1 MAGLLAGAL
10 VRSIRSESNRESQV
24 EVEAGSGRLR
34 PSPSR
39 IPHRTPSL
47 SILFSRIPFS
57 PSLPFLSLPF
67 PNERTNELCLAPSP
81 LFSSLS
87 RCRSLNRSSCSRL
100 RNSRSLTVQQ
110 VIFFQLSPSARL
122 PSPVFFCPSLP
133 TSLFHQHSCFSLSVA
148 YTRRRPINLPS
159 RLPFVRCRLDDE
171 TNQAFFPLAFESFSR
186 ACAVRAPFQPR
197 RSCGERGN

>member
-1 MAGLLAGAL
+1 MLAGAL

-24 EVEAGSGRLR
+24 GVEAGSGRLR
-34 PSPSR
+34 PSPSPYTVSFR
-39 IPHRTPSL
+39 SL
-47 SILFSRIPFS
+47 LSNPLLSF
-57 PSLPFLSLPF
+57 PSLPFS
-67 PNERTNELCLAPSP
+67 NERTNELCLAPSP
-81 LFSSLS
+81 LFSFSLS

-122 PSPVFFCPSLP
+122 PSPVFFCSSLP
-133 TSLFHQHSCFSLSVA
+133 PSPSPSFHRHSCFSLSVA

-186 ACAVRAPFQPR
+186 ACAVRSPFQPR

>member
-1 MAGLLAGAL
+1 MLAGAL

-67 PNERTNELCLAPSP
+67 PNERTNERT
-81 LFSSLS
+81 LS
-87 RCRSLNRSSCSRL
+87 RS
-100 RNSRSLTVQQ
+100 
-110 VIFFQLSPSARL
+110 IA
-122 PSPVFFCPSLP
+122 
-133 TSLFHQHSCFSLSVA
+133 SLFFSFSLSF
-148 YTRRRPINLPS
+148 T
-159 RLPFVRCRLDDE
+159 
-171 TNQAFFPLAFESFSR
+171 ESFVLFAPAQVSLPHGPTGYIFPTLSLGSSSFARLFLPLPPHLPPSTSTLVSLFRSR
-186 ACAVRAPFQPR
+186 IPAVGQSIFLLDSLSFVVASTTKRTRPSSR
-197 RSCGERGN
+197 

>member
-1 MAGLLAGAL
+1 MLAGAL

-133 TSLFHQHSCFSLSVA
+133 TSLLPPALLFLSFGRVYPPSANQSSFSTPFRSLSP
-148 YTRRRPINLPS
+148 RRRNEPGLLPAS
-159 RLPFVRCRLDDE
+159 VRKFFTRL
-171 TNQAFFPLAFESFSR
+171 
-186 ACAVRAPFQPR
+186 R
-197 RSCGERGN
+197 RSCTLSAASIVRRTR